1 MKVLVI
7 GGNGFL
13 GRKLLECLGGMEVEV
28 YSAVR
33 RFSEIPVENCRYIL
47 VDEIISLQIQDL
59 PKFDVIINVAM
70 KRSSRVLHISDEI
83 LSHLNFSIPLEIIR
97 RTSSEST
104 LVINTSTYIQNFGGV
119 KGKTVETYGAS
130 KQLLTEALEV
140 DALKGLYQATD
151 LYLFTLYGPSDRT
164 THLIPLI
171 FKALKNKTSLPL
183 TEGLQLMNL
192 LYLDDAANSII
203 AAMANYQPGYSPYYL
218 WEQKYLTVQDLVL
231 TMEEIVGD
239 TLEAQWGS
247 LGYSG
252 HEMFE
257 PWPIPFPQFPGLSA
271 TTTLVD
277 GLMKSMC

>member
-13 GRKLLECLGGMEVEV
+13 GRKLLEHLGGMEVEV

-33 RFSEIPVENCRYIL
+33 RFPDIRVENCRYIL
-47 VDEIISLQIQDL
+47 VNEIIGLQIQDL
-59 PKFDVIINVAM
+59 PEFDVIINVAM

-83 LSHLNFSIPLEIIR
+83 LSQLNFSIPLEIIR

-104 LVINTSTYIQNFGGV
+104 LVINTSTYIQNFEGV

-130 KQLLTEALEV
+130 KQLLTEALEA
-140 DALKGLYQATD
+140 DALRGLYQATD
-151 LYLFTLYGPSDRT
+151 LYLFTLYGPSDRS

-171 FKALKNKTSLPL
+171 FKALKSKTSLPL

-203 AAMANYQPGYSPYYL
+203 TAMANYQPGYSPYYL

>member
-33 RFSEIPVENCRYIL
+33 GFSDIRVENCRYIL
-47 VDEIISLQIQDL
+47 VDEIIGSQIQTL
-59 PKFDVIINVAM
+59 PEFDVIINVAM
-70 KRSSRVLHISDEI
+70 KRSSRVSHISDEI

-97 RTSSEST
+97 RTSTEST
-104 LVINTSTYIQNFGGV
+104 LVINTSTYIQNFEGV

-130 KQLLTEALEV
+130 KQLLTEALEA

-203 AAMANYQPGYSPYYL
+203 AAMTNYRPGYSPYYL
-218 WEQKYLTVQDLVL
+218 WEPKYLTVRDLVL
-231 TMEEIVGD
+231 TMEEIVGN

-277 GLMKSMC
+277 GLMKSMS

>member
-47 VDEIISLQIQDL
+47 VDEIISLQIQNL
-59 PKFDVIINVAM
+59 PEFDVIINVAM

-104 LVINTSTYIQNFGGV
+104 LVINTSTYIQNFEGV

-130 KQLLTEALEV
+130 KQLLTEALEA
-140 DALKGLYQATD
+140 DALKGLYRATD

-277 GLMKSMC
+277 GLMKSMS

>member
-1 MKVLVI
+1 
-7 GGNGFL
+7 
-13 GRKLLECLGGMEVEV
+13 
-28 YSAVR
+28 
-33 RFSEIPVENCRYIL
+33 
-47 VDEIISLQIQDL
+47 
-59 PKFDVIINVAM
+59 
-70 KRSSRVLHISDEI
+70 
-83 LSHLNFSIPLEIIR
+83 
-97 RTSSEST
+97 
-104 LVINTSTYIQNFGGV
+104 
-119 KGKTVETYGAS
+119 
-130 KQLLTEALEV
+130 
-140 DALKGLYQATD
+140 
-151 LYLFTLYGPSDRT
+151 
-164 THLIPLI
+164 
-171 FKALKNKTSLPL
+171 
-183 TEGLQLMNL
+183 MNL

-203 AAMANYQPGYSPYYL
+203 TAMANYQPGYSPYYL

>member
-13 GRKLLECLGGMEVEV
+13 GRKLLERLGGMEVEV

-33 RFSEIPVENCRYIL
+33 RFSEIRVENCRYIL
-47 VDEIISLQIQDL
+47 VDEIIGLQIQDL
-59 PKFDVIINVAM
+59 PEFDVIINVAM
-70 KRSSRVLHISDEI
+70 KRSSRVLNISDEI

-104 LVINTSTYIQNFGGV
+104 LVINTSTYIQNFEGV

-130 KQLLTEALEV
+130 KQLLTEALEA

-151 LYLFTLYGPSDRT
+151 LYLFTLYGPNDRT

-171 FKALKNKTSLPL
+171 FEALKNKTSLPL

-218 WEQKYLTVQDLVL
+218 WEPKYLTVQDLVL

-239 TLEAQWGS
+239 TLDAQWGF

-257 PWPIPFPQFPGLSA
+257 PWPIPFPQFPGFSP

-277 GLMKSMC
+277 GLMKSMS